1 MTAWLTR
8 LALTLALLLA
18 SGPAWAGSR
27 PEWWP
32 AMAAEAARDGYQ
44 LTDEARV
51 RALLDHPHAPIILDV
66 RPDYEFE
73 RGRLPGA
80 VNLEFHLGD
89 RLELKPDKARR
100 FRELLGSDPNRPV
113 VIYCRSFRCLRSG
126 IAAAWAARLGYTQ
139 VLRLPNGYYG
149 WLEFTGQPLPDAAP
163 GLRVGD
169 DFPSCR
175 LVVLD
180 GDEDRAYLGLPEGAK
195 AFSPGEMSLDY
206 LLVELYQELCL
217 GCLEAVPEYNLLV
230 REIAADA
237 YLRDRLRLIG
247 LGVGSQYREV
257 RRFRREHQVAFP
269 LFADTKRDLF
279 HCLGEPTLPVSYLLK
294 RQPGGR
300 MRIKAIF
307 SGPVGDHEIL
317 LRSLKA
323 AMLAP
328 AP

>member
-1 MTAWLTR
+1 MPAWLPRMVLTLV
-8 LALTLALLLA
+8 LALTA
-18 SGPAWAGSR
+18 GAGSAGQQ

-32 AMAAEAARDGYQ
+32 AMAAEATRDGYR
-44 LTDEARV
+44 LADEAGV
-51 RALLDHPHAPIILDV
+51 KALLESGPAPVILDV
-66 RPDYEFE
+66 RPDYEYE
-73 RGRLPGA
+73 RGHLPGA

-89 RLELKPDKARR
+89 RLDLSPDKAQRL
-100 FRELLGSDPNRPV
+100 RELLGTDPNRPV
-113 VIYCRSFRCLRSG
+113 VVYCRSFRCLRSG
-126 IAAAWAARLGYTQ
+126 IAAAWIARLGYTD
-139 VLRLPNGYYG
+139 VRRLPNGYYG

-163 GLRVGD
+163 GLREGD

-180 GDEDRAYLGLPEGAK
+180 GDDDRAYLGLPPGSK
-195 AFSPGEMSLDY
+195 AFSPGEMSVDY

-269 LFADTKRDLF
+269 LFADTRRDLF

-300 MRIKAIF
+300 MRIEAIY
-307 SGPVGDHEIL
+307 SGPVGDHEAL
-317 LRSLKA
+317 LRRLKA
-323 AMLAP
+323 VMLAP